1 MAEANSVKFSS
12 VASPNNIEMG
22 VSNASATPPSYESLN
37 FVDKLKK
44 AKEESSNP
52 GHYVMKSCADNFM
65 KTTTWSSNLIPIFF

>member
-1 MAEANSVKFSS
+1 MAEENSVKFSS

-52 GHYVMKSCADNFM
+52 GHYVIKSCEILSG
-65 KTTTWSSNLIPIFF
+65 SSKLI